1 MIVRRSASQLPYS
14 PPHSII
20 PHCSPPRR
28 LQKQTRFVNSRQ
40 ILGIFF
46 TELFGLQKCFWE
58 FAFFLFPQLRV
69 LYPNIL
75 QNPPSIPDWG
85 FPLFPLVGD
94 CVGKLFWPFHTWYFS
109 HLDIFS
115 DILYILCTQQI
126 KKIIHCNW
134 RFCILPQWL
143 YCKVVLILPLLTYHI
158 RSKNCCKCISHQ

>member
-1 MIVRRSASQLPYS
+1 MMVRRSGRQLPYS
-14 PPHSII
+14 PPIQLSLIVR
-20 PHCSPPRR
+20 PTR
-28 LQKQTRFVNSRQ
+28 LQKPNKWTYNNCPLKLCSPSKT
-40 ILGIFF
+40 LS
-46 TELFGLQKCFWE
+46 EE
-58 FAFFLFPQLRV
+58 V

-109 HLDIFS
+109 HLVIFS
-115 DILYILCTQQI
+115 GIRYVLCIQQI

-134 RFCILPQWL
+134 QSCILPQWL

-158 RSKNCCKCISHQ
+158 RSKNCCQCISHK